1 MEFKAPLKVFLSYS
15 HGDNPKLFREFRNQL
30 TSLEHDVV
38 IKVWSDRDVSA
49 GLKWEREIE
58 KRLYECDLFLAL
70 TSADFN
76 ASDYISGIEMQA
88 AWDRYDNGHCRIVPI
103 MWRQWRP
110 PDRLRAL
117 QFLPSLDRA
126 VADARKKDD
135 VLFQIVVKIEGLVKE
150 MTEGR
155 WTPDRPSLEAL
166 PSELAYQCDWM
177 SPINK
182 LGSLRPSAVG
192 ARQPGVLILTGTLD
206 DCAEA
211 FLDERSLNINTF
223 PADYVL
229 MGYALP
235 EEAHCPAVH

>member
-30 TSLEHDVV
+30 TSLEHDGV

-211 FLDERSLNINTF
+211 FLARIHRNHLPLALN
-223 PADYVL
+223 AQR
-229 MGYALP
+229 
-235 EEAHCPAVH
+235 CR